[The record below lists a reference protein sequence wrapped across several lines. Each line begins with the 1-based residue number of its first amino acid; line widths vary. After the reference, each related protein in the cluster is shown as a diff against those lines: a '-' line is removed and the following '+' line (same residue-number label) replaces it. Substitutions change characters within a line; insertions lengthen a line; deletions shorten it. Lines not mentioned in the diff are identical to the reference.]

1 MMVDKNSDLDKLFCL
16 QYSFILSSIGLSILT
31 VAVALNF
38 SGFALRGM
46 IMDVYMY
53 VFIGFP
59 RSYPKP
65 F

>member
-16 QYSFILSSIGLSILT
+16 QYSFILSSIGLSIRT

-46 IMDVYMY
+46 IMDVYTY
-53 VFIGFP
+53 VFISFP
-59 RSYPKP
+59 RSCPKP